1 MDPWTPLLISHTLAA
16 SIALPLGAYQL
27 WRHPRGDAHHVLVG
41 RVWGV
46 LMLYVAVSSFGI
58 TGLNGSS
65 WSLLHV
71 LSGVTIVSV
80 VAGVWAIRRGNVQAH
95 LGSMRGAWL
104 GLLGAFIFA
113 VVVPAR
119 HIPQLAM
126 HDPVAFARSVMLVL
140 VTAALV
146 IAAGHLAGRAPRV
159 AVRRAVD
166 CPEPRVRLLCEG
178 PTLRS

>member
-1 MDPWTPLLISHTLAA
+1 
-16 SIALPLGAYQL
+16 
-27 WRHPRGDAHHVLVG
+27 
-41 RVWGV
+41 
-46 LMLYVAVSSFGI
+46 MLYVAVSSFGI

-159 AVRRAVD
+159 AA
-166 CPEPRVRLLCEG
+166 
-178 PTLRS
+178 